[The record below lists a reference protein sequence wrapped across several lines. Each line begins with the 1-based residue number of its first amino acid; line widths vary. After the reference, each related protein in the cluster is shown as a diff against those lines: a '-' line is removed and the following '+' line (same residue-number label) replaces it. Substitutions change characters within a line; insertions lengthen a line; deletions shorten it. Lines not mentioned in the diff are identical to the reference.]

1 MNFKKKFFIVGLI
14 ILLATS
20 SVFAGGKK
28 ETSSTNNS
36 SNNSTSNNTTVQ
48 KNYTKT
54 NYTQYGA
61 WEMFFGYSNNSNCT
75 QVFSKAYEVKYT
87 TQVSVSAGTI
97 SLIEFE
103 IGVTNGYE
111 AIETDTYSF
120 TVRPKTRLEGF
131 KRPIITETVLL
142 LQGTKLGSA
151 RYLSGA
157 DVKVNEY
164 AL

>member
-1 MNFKKKFFIVGLI
+1 MRFTSPSNLSSTLSILAFKMSSAAANSLR
-14 ILLATS
+14 TS
-20 SVFAGGKK
+20 LSFDLENGVMTIPTCSFSGKK
-28 ETSSTNNS
+28 
-36 SNNSTSNNTTVQ
+36 
-48 KNYTKT
+48 
-54 NYTQYGA
+54 
-61 WEMFFGYSNNSNCT
+61 
-75 QVFSKAYEVKYT
+75 
-87 TQVSVSAGTI
+87 VSVSAGTI